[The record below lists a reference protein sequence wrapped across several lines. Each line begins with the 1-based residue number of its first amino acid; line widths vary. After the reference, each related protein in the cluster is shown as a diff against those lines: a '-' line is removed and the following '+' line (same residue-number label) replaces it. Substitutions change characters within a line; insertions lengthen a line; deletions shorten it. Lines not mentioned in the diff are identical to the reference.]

1 MRIDQFL
8 KLSRVVKRRS
18 LAKEMCDKG
27 MVKVNGKSVKASR
40 EISVGDEV
48 EIDTLT
54 RYFKFKVVE
63 IPQGKN
69 VSKKKAK
76 ELIQVLEDRKKDI
89 REIIDLI

>member
-1 MRIDQFL
+1 
-8 KLSRVVKRRS
+8 VVKRRA

-27 MVKVNGKSVKASR
+27 MVRVNGKTVKAGK
-40 EISVGDEV
+40 ELSVGDVV

-54 RYFKFKVVE
+54 RYFKFRVLE

-76 ELIQVLEDRKKDI
+76 ELIEVIEDRKKDI

>member
-1 MRIDQFL
+1 M
-8 KLSRVVKRRS
+8 VKRRS

>member
-1 MRIDQFL
+1 M
-8 KLSRVVKRRS
+8 VKRRA

-27 MVKVNGKSVKASR
+27 MVKVNGKVVKASR
-40 EISVGDEV
+40 ELSVGDTV

-54 RYFKFKVVE
+54 RYFKFRVLEV
-63 IPQGKN
+63 PQGKN

-76 ELIQVLEDRKKDI
+76 ELIEVLEDRKKDI